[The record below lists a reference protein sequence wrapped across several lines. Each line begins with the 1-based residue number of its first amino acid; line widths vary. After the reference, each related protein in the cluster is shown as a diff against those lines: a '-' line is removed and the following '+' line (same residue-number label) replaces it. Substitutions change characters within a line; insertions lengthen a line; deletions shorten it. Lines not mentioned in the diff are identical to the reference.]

1 MKRFA
6 LPQLL
11 LWTSLG
17 VIPALAQ
24 TTWELAPGPSSVE
37 FRVSHLVFSEVKGR
51 FLEFSGEAE
60 IPDDA
65 GEDFSG
71 AHVVAR
77 LPADSIYTGHKDR
90 DNELRGKD
98 FFWAS
103 RYPALTFESTSIE
116 RTGEDAYEVLGDLTM
131 RGVTHTVELRGT
143 YEGRETL
150 PTGEERIDFL
160 LAGSVN
166 RFDYG
171 LRWNEVLEAGRA
183 LVGKNVAI
191 RLKIALVRP
200 ADDED

>member
-1 MKRFA
+1 
-6 LPQLL
+6 
-11 LWTSLG
+11 
-17 VIPALAQ
+17 
-24 TTWELAPGPSSVE
+24 
-37 FRVSHLVFSEVKGR
+37 
-51 FLEFSGEAE
+51 
-60 IPDDA
+60 
-65 GEDFSG
+65 
-71 AHVVAR
+71 
-77 LPADSIYTGHKDR
+77 
-90 DNELRGKD
+90 
-98 FFWAS
+98 
-103 RYPALTFESTSIE
+103 LTFESTSIE